1 MAKSNKFSQWL
12 SNSINESKDK
22 KYRHRLLK
30 ENLDQRS
37 KALEIL
43 KSYFQKAHED
53 VRRHLYKVAGLSLD
67 PLDSPPA
74 YDPAKGYPECLH
86 IRTLKGYFGE
96 VFAGLVAE
104 NFSPFEYN
112 WKVPVFL
119 FRFHK
124 LAFEQLEMWR
134 QTGEKPG
141 IIPGSSG
148 DDCLA
153 FQRDEKGR
161 VVRSLV
167 CEAKCTPD
175 HQSKMISDAHEKVS
189 DHNPIPVNRMQLIE
203 ILLEYD
209 DPESSQWVESLRQ
222 LWLDKSITDYERCDL
237 VSYVCGHSP
246 VKGGRKTWIPADK
259 PYEKYTGGRR
269 LEAIEAHLCDVEGL
283 VREVYGK
290 KDEVNG

>member
-1 MAKSNKFSQWL
+1 MMKLEDWL
-12 SNSINESKDK
+12 SNSVTESKDK
-22 KYRHRLLK
+22 RYRHRLLK
-30 ENLDQRS
+30 ENPEQRLRIIP
-37 KALEIL
+37 AL
-43 KSYFQKAHED
+43 KSYVQKAHD
-53 VRRHLYKVAGLSLD
+53 DMRRRIYKAAGISLD
-67 PLDSPPA
+67 PLGSPPA
-74 YDPAKGYPECLH
+74 YDLAEGYPECLH
-86 IRTLKGYFGE
+86 IQTLKGYFGE
-96 VFAGLVAE
+96 IFAGLVAE
-104 NFSPFEYN
+104 NFSPFGYN
-112 WKVPVFL
+112 WKVPAYL

-124 LAFEQLEMWR
+124 VSFEKLEIWR

-141 IIPGSSG
+141 IIPGRSG

-161 VVRSLV
+161 IVRSLV

-175 HQSKMISDAHEKVS
+175 HESKMISDAHEKVS
-189 DHNPIPVNRMQLIE
+189 EPNLKPVNLMELIE

-209 DPESSQWVESLRQ
+209 DPESTQWVDSLRQ

-246 VKGGRKTWIPADK
+246 VKGDGKTWIPADK
-259 PYEKYTGGRR
+259 PHEKYTGGRR
-269 LEAIEAHLCDVEGL
+269 LEAVEAHLCDVEGL